1 MKLRFKKILC
11 ILVSAA
17 FCVHFYP
24 VYAAEDM
31 RVSQECIELIK
42 AAEGF
47 SRYKYWDYSQ
57 WTIGY
62 GTGVSAD
69 EYPDGIT
76 EAEAEQLLYN
86 AVVRY
91 EGYVNN
97 FADRYDVSLKQNQFD
112 ALVSL
117 TYNMGNIWSA
127 YDTFD
132 LKTYVINGSENYS
145 FLDIAKGFGEWRV
158 AGGSVIQ
165 GLVTRR
171 QEETKLF
178 LSDREDYSGEVWR
191 VNSEDGTN
199 LRREPDVNS
208 ERIGFMKMNTIFYV
222 TEKKTTGDG
231 YLWGKVSYEGEEC
244 WCVLDFSKYIV
255 GGPIECFENGD
266 EVSGEKWI
274 ITSEDGVRLRSGP
287 GLNYE
292 NLAIIPKDKEIIVTS
307 TAEADGYLWGKT
319 KFAGSEGWCALDF
332 AERKDN
338 QDTELPGRTLESIY
352 ISSMPNKLTYT
363 EGEMFDPEGICVK
376 AVYSDGSEEVIPD
389 FTLDGFESAPG
400 THTINV
406 TYMNKTASFEV
417 EVIQKQLTG
426 IEIAKLPDKTVY
438 SQGEQLDIS
447 GIKVNALFNNGTT
460 EEIQDFSVSGYNH
473 FIGEKKIV
481 IEYQGFTADFNV
493 EVIEKKLTAFE
504 ITKLPDKLEYY
515 KGEQFS
521 TKGMIVYAYYDNHS
535 KNVITYYTVSGFD
548 SQIIGDQII
557 RISYNGFIQTFI
569 VSVKEHKERPLT
581 GDIDGDGKRT
591 IFDLILLNQYAE
603 NGHNDLE
610 YDKFCA
616 ADINGDKIINDL
628 DVEILTYMI
637 SQE

>member
-62 GTGVSAD
+62 GTGVSED

-244 WCVLDFSKYIV
+244 
-255 GGPIECFENGD
+255 
-266 EVSGEKWI
+266 
-274 ITSEDGVRLRSGP
+274 
-287 GLNYE
+287 
-292 NLAIIPKDKEIIVTS
+292 
-307 TAEADGYLWGKT
+307 
-319 KFAGSEGWCALDF
+319 WCALDF

-535 KNVITYYTVSGFD
+535 KNVITDYTVSGFD

>member
-244 WCVLDFSKYIV
+244 WC
-255 GGPIECFENGD
+255 
-266 EVSGEKWI
+266 
-274 ITSEDGVRLRSGP
+274 
-287 GLNYE
+287 
-292 NLAIIPKDKEIIVTS
+292 
-307 TAEADGYLWGKT
+307 
-319 KFAGSEGWCALDF
+319 ALDF

-521 TKGMIVYAYYDNHS
+521 TKGMIVYAYYDNHN
-535 KNVITYYTVSGFD
+535 KNVITDYTVSGFD

>member
-31 RVSQECIELIK
+31 KVSQECIELIK

-62 GTGVSAD
+62 GTGVSED

-76 EAEAEQLLYN
+76 EAEAEELLYN

-231 YLWGKVSYEGEEC
+231 LS
-244 WCVLDFSKYIV
+244 
-255 GGPIECFENGD
+255 
-266 EVSGEKWI
+266 
-274 ITSEDGVRLRSGP
+274 
-287 GLNYE
+287 
-292 NLAIIPKDKEIIVTS
+292 
-307 TAEADGYLWGKT
+307 
-319 KFAGSEGWCALDF
+319 
-332 AERKDN
+332 
-338 QDTELPGRTLESIY
+338 
-352 ISSMPNKLTYT
+352 
-363 EGEMFDPEGICVK
+363 
-376 AVYSDGSEEVIPD
+376 
-389 FTLDGFESAPG
+389 
-400 THTINV
+400 
-406 TYMNKTASFEV
+406 
-417 EVIQKQLTG
+417 
-426 IEIAKLPDKTVY
+426 
-438 SQGEQLDIS
+438 
-447 GIKVNALFNNGTT
+447 
-460 EEIQDFSVSGYNH
+460 
-473 FIGEKKIV
+473 
-481 IEYQGFTADFNV
+481 
-493 EVIEKKLTAFE
+493 
-504 ITKLPDKLEYY
+504 
-515 KGEQFS
+515 
-521 TKGMIVYAYYDNHS
+521 
-535 KNVITYYTVSGFD
+535 
-548 SQIIGDQII
+548 
-557 RISYNGFIQTFI
+557 
-569 VSVKEHKERPLT
+569 
-581 GDIDGDGKRT
+581 
-591 IFDLILLNQYAE
+591 LI
-603 NGHNDLE
+603 H
-610 YDKFCA
+610 
-616 ADINGDKIINDL
+616 I
-628 DVEILTYMI
+628 
-637 SQE
+637 